1 TGDNNLSKEGVGP
14 MTINDGTSS
23 VQVGGSTGGRLTV
36 VLDRDI
42 EPQEDLAALSDD
54 DARPAAP
61 ETFASRPVRRSS
73 RPYAGEFLG

>member
-1 TGDNNLSKEGVGP
+1 

-42 EPQEDLAALSDD
+42 EPQEDLAALSEAADD
-54 DARPAAP
+54 DARPAGP
-61 ETFASRPVRRSS
+61 ETFASHPVRRSS